1 MRISDWSSDVCSSD
15 LDLDVWRRALDVNLM
30 GAVHCCRAVVPGM
43 VDHSSGAIVN
53 TLSAAALT
61 GNHDFSAYSASKA
74 ALLQLTRDVATQYG
88 AAGLRCNAIAP
99 GLILTPPAD
108 AHRPAWQIEGSV
120 GRH

>member
-74 ALLQLTRDVATQYG
+74 ALLQLTRDVPTQYG

-99 GLILTPPAD
+99 GLILTPAAA
-108 AHRPAWQIEGSV
+108 AHLPAWQLEI
-120 GRH
+120 GRAPV